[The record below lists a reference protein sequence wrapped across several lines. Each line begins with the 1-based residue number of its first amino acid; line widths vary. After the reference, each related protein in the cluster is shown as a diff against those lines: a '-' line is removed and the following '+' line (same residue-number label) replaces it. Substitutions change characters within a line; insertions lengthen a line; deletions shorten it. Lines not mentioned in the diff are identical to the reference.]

1 MADSVT
7 YEEFQKQESK
17 KQDVSSTD
25 TESTALEDLQI
36 IVSDVQES
44 VHQLSNKTK
53 EDRVNQRWEHEQLKL
68 ALTEYKK
75 TMNQQLEQYT
85 SRIQALETKLSE
97 GLEPLHGNDHL
108 QTPVVIKPFFFN
120 DRWLK
125 ISE

>member
-17 KQDVSSTD
+17 KQDVFSPTD
-25 TESTALEDLQI
+25 TESTALEDLQSM
-36 IVSDVQES
+36 VSDVQES

-68 ALTEYKK
+68 ALSEYKK
-75 TMNQQLEQYT
+75 TMDNQMEQYT

-97 GLEPLHGNDHL
+97 RND
-108 QTPVVIKPFFFN
+108 QDSDAASSIWEINSTSSNSDF
-120 DRWLK
+120 
-125 ISE
+125 

>member
-25 TESTALEDLQI
+25 TESTALEDLQSM
-36 IVSDVQES
+36 VSDVQES

-68 ALTEYKK
+68 ALSEYKK
-75 TMNQQLEQYT
+75 TMDHQMELYT

-97 GLEPLHGNDHL
+97 INDPDSDAASSIWEINS
-108 QTPVVIKPFFFN
+108 TSSNSDF
-120 DRWLK
+120 
-125 ISE
+125 

>member
-17 KQDVSSTD
+17 KQDVSPTD
-25 TESTALEDLQI
+25 TESTALEDLQSM
-36 IVSDVQES
+36 VSDVQES

-68 ALTEYKK
+68 ALSEYKR
-75 TMNQQLEQYT
+75 TMDNQMEQYT

-97 GLEPLHGNDHL
+97 INDPDSDAASSIWEINS
-108 QTPVVIKPFFFN
+108 TSSNSDF
-120 DRWLK
+120 
-125 ISE
+125 

>member
-17 KQDVSSTD
+17 KQDVLSPTD
-25 TESTALEDLQI
+25 TESTALEDLQSM
-36 IVSDVQES
+36 VSDVQDS

-68 ALTEYKK
+68 ALSEYKK
-75 TMNQQLEQYT
+75 TMDHQMELYT

-97 GLEPLHGNDHL
+97 INDPDSDAASSIWEINS
-108 QTPVVIKPFFFN
+108 TSSNSDF
-120 DRWLK
+120 
-125 ISE
+125 